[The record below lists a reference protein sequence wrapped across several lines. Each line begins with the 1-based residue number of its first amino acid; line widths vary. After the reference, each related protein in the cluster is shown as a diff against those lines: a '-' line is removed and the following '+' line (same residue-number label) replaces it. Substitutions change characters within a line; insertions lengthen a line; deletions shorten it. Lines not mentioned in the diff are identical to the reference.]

1 MSSASSVS
9 SWCPLADLC
18 APIHR
23 LETAL
28 GDSIYAGLRVSPSGG
43 PAQPCEWFSASAP
56 KWSGAPGHCVYLRLP
71 VDRLVLGRP
80 PSVILHSSSFPTS
93 VLISNVT
100 SSYIFK
106 YNCGVGI

>member
-1 MSSASSVS
+1 MSSASRVS
-9 SWCPLADLC
+9 SRCPVAVLC

-28 GDSIYAGLRVSPSGG
+28 GDSIHAGLRVSPSGG
-43 PAQPCEWFSASAP
+43 PAQPCEWFSAC
-56 KWSGAPGHCVYLRLP
+56 HCVYLRLP